1 MELKT
6 TGYNI
11 DGAVATLT
19 LSRPHRRNAW
29 TGRMHTEFRWLM
41 QQAEQDPEVRVVI
54 VTGDGDSFCV
64 GADTQAL
71 EGHADKGGYDPGTPT
86 DLAMP
91 GYGVDERFDQD
102 FAWMMALETTT
113 IAAVNGAA
121 AGVGLVAACY
131 CDLRFAASTAKLT
144 AAHGPI
150 GLPAELGLSWLL
162 PRLIG
167 LTRANDLLLSSR
179 KFLAAEVADWGMFNQ
194 VVEPEQLMPTVNAY
208 ARDLVSR
215 VAPQS
220 LRNTKRQIYLDQHR
234 DVGTAVAE
242 AGRLLDAA
250 MREPDYR
257 EGVRALTER
266 RPPRWG
272 AGSGS

>member
-6 TGYNI
+6 TAYDV
-11 DGAVATLT
+11 DGPIATLT

-41 QQAEQDPEVRVVI
+41 EQAEQDTEIRVVI
-54 VTGDGDSFCV
+54 ITGEGRDFCV

-71 EGHADKGGYDPGTPT
+71 EGHAEKGGYDPGTPT

-91 GYGVDERFDQD
+91 GYGVAPEFDQN

-131 CDLRFAASTAKLT
+131 CDLRFAASTAKIT
-144 AAHGPI
+144 TAHGPI
-150 GLPAELGLSWLL
+150 GLPAEYGLSWLL
-162 PRLIG
+162 PRQIG
-167 LTRANDLLLSSR
+167 LTRANDLLMSSR
-179 KFLAAEVADWGMFNQ
+179 KFLAQEVADWGMFNA
-194 VVEPEQLMPTVNAY
+194 VVEPDELMTTVRAY
-208 ARDLVSR
+208 AEELVAH
-215 VAPQS
+215 VAPS
-220 LRNTKRQIYLDQHR
+220 ALRNTKRQVYLDQHR
-234 DVGTAVAE
+234 DVGSAVAE
-242 AGRLLDAA
+242 ADQLLDAA

-257 EGVRALTER
+257 EGVKALTEGR
-266 RPPRWG
+266 PAKWPPRP
-272 AGSGS
+272 S

>member
-6 TGYNI
+6 TRYDL

-41 QQAEQDPEVRVVI
+41 SEAEADPTVRVVI
-54 VTGDGDSFCV
+54 ITGDGKDFCV

-71 EGHADKGGYDPGTPT
+71 EGHAEKGGYDPGTPA

-91 GYGVDERFDQD
+91 GYGVAPQFDQN

-131 CDLRFAASTAKLT
+131 CDLRFAASTAKIT
-144 AAHGPI
+144 TAHGPT
-150 GLPAELGLSWLL
+150 GLPAEYGLSWLL
-162 PRLIG
+162 PRQIG
-167 LTRANDLLLSSR
+167 LTRANDLLFSSR
-179 KFLAAEVADWGMFNQ
+179 KFLAAEVADWGMFNA
-194 VVEPEQLMPTVNAY
+194 VVEPDELMPTVRDY
-208 ARDLVSR
+208 AEQLVRR
-215 VAPQS
+215 VAPHA
-220 LRNTKRQIYLDQHR
+220 LATTKRQVYLDQHR
-234 DVGTAVAE
+234 DVGSAVHE
-242 AGRLLDAA
+242 ADRLLDAA

-257 EGVRALTER
+257 EGVQALIEG
-266 RPPRWG
+266 RPAKWAVRPT
-272 AGSGS
+272 